1 MSQTILHGYW
11 RSSAAYRVRIMLELK
26 GIDYTHA
33 VHDLRAGE
41 QHDPAYL
48 AIAPHGLVPAVE
60 HAGEILIESPAI
72 IEWIE
77 TRWPEPRLLPASPE
91 AAAKVRSIT
100 ALIACDIHPLNNLRV
115 LTRLREQFG
124 ADNKQVK
131 AWITHW
137 TCAGFEALEALVES
151 CGGQFAFGDTPTLA
165 DCYLVP
171 QVYNAERY
179 NVDLSAFPRTL
190 AAANAAR
197 ALPPFVAARPEAQPD
212 FH

>member
-1 MSQTILHGYW
+1 MFFFSSRRRHTRCALVTGVQTCALPI
-11 RSSAAYRVRIMLELK
+11 YRR
-26 GIDYTHA
+26 D
-33 VHDLRAGE
+33 R
-41 QHDPAYL
+41 DPQTLNIVVFVQCHIATTQGAPL
-48 AIAPHGLVPAVE
+48 LMPIHTIAPHGLVPAVE

-91 AAAKVRSIT
+91 DAAKVRSIA

-137 TCAGFEALEALVES
+137 IGAGFEALEEFVES
-151 CGGQFAFGDTPTLA
+151 YGGQLDRNSTRL
-165 DCYLVP
+165 
-171 QVYNAERY
+171 N
-179 NVDLSAFPRTL
+179 SS
-190 AAANAAR
+190 
-197 ALPPFVAARPEAQPD
+197 
-212 FH
+212 

>member
-1 MSQTILHGYW
+1 LRFAATGRAMSQTILHGYW

-100 ALIACDIHPLNNLRV
+100 ALIAC
-115 LTRLREQFG
+115 
-124 ADNKQVK
+124 
-131 AWITHW
+131 
-137 TCAGFEALEALVES
+137 
-151 CGGQFAFGDTPTLA
+151 
-165 DCYLVP
+165 
-171 QVYNAERY
+171 
-179 NVDLSAFPRTL
+179 
-190 AAANAAR
+190 
-197 ALPPFVAARPEAQPD
+197 
-212 FH
+212 